1 MEGGPNKSGLFQN
14 WLPQEIRFPFYN
26 LKKFWKSEKTTAK
39 SCRMHWN
46 LINNIEFEPFNSLKV
61 KYGRWGPN
69 NIVIMAGTPSPLPP
83 PHTHIQQGRT
93 WKNAKKWKRG
103 DPENFESSYSA
114 GEGGE
119 RGGGAGGCWDHFWWG
134 LYPLCM
140 PWSFC
145 RIGPPHPPQDIRSPF

>member
-114 GEGGE
+114 G
-119 RGGGAGGCWDHFWWG
+119 GGGGQVGVGTIFGGACTPSACHG
-134 LYPLCM
+134 RSAELV
-140 PWSFC
+140 
-145 RIGPPHPPQDIRSPF
+145 PPTPPRYQVPFLI